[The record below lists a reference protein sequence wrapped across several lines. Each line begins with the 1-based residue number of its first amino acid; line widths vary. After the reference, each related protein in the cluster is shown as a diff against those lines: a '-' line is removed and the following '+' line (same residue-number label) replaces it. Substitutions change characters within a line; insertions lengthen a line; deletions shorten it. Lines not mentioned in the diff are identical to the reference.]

1 MLRALSHPDSHVRA
15 RARHHSLAR
24 YCSDVTRTWPASG
37 RFEGAHRD
45 VYQAVYETH
54 AALLRACRP
63 GSTLRQ
69 LHHMSVDL
77 LRDALRSL
85 GLSAHSMIG
94 PSTNDYRV
102 FYPHSVGH
110 WLGMDTHDAAS
121 VSHDHPLEAGVCL
134 TIEPGLYIPDAARY
148 GPFRGIG
155 VRIEDDVLIVED
167 GAEVM
172 SGSCPSSIEGIEE
185 MMR

>member
-1 MLRALSHPDSHVRA
+1 
-15 RARHHSLAR
+15 
-24 YCSDVTRTWPASG
+24 VTRTWPTSG

-85 GLSAHSMIG
+85 GLSPHSMIG

-121 VSHDHPLEAGVCL
+121 VSHDQPLEAGVCL

-172 SGSCPSSIEGIEE
+172 SGSCPASIEGIEE
-185 MMR
+185 LMTRHQ